1 MLDLKFVTLN
11 KELIKENCRKRGL
24 QIDVDLLV
32 ELVKER
38 SKIKTRIDELRR
50 QMNELAQSV
59 QGAELQEE
67 RRNRARELK
76 LEEKELAQQLDEIS
90 NKVDKIA
97 NTLPNILDERVPV
110 GGEENNLILRKVGE
124 PKKFDFT
131 VRTHDEIGLKTGIID
146 IQRGVKLAKSR
157 FYCLKNEAVMLR
169 IALIRMFSK
178 HLKEQGFQLVAPPV
192 LAKERTLFTSG
203 YLPFAEKDNF
213 VISGEDLSL
222 IGTSEQSLLGMHM
235 DEILTKLPVLY
246 LGDSLCFRTEVGSA
260 GRDVHGIFRVHQF
273 YKLEQ
278 IVLCHPDEAEY
289 WHLKCLENEEWLL
302 KELKIPYQVVLTA
315 SKDLSPAGKIKYDIE
330 AWFPGQNRYRE
341 VTSNTN
347 LGDFQTRRGNIRF
360 KIDGQKGYPHSISAT
375 GFCDRHIL
383 AILENYQQK
392 DGSVRIPEKL
402 VPFMDGIETIP
413 ALERM

>member
-1 MLDLKFVTLN
+1 MLDLKFVISN
-11 KELIKENCRKRGL
+11 KELIKENCQKRGL
-24 QIDVDLLV
+24 QIDIDSFA
-32 ELVKER
+32 ELVNER
-38 SKIKTRIDELRR
+38 SQIKVRLDDTRQ
-50 QMNELAQSV
+50 QMNELAQSA
-59 QGAELQEE
+59 QDAGLQEE

-76 LEEKELAQQLDEIS
+76 QVEKELVLQLNETS
-90 NKVDKIA
+90 EKVDKVA
-97 NTLPNILDERVPV
+97 NVLPNILDNRVPI
-110 GGEENNLILRKVGE
+110 GGEEKNLIIRQVGE
-124 PKKFDFT
+124 PKTFDFP
-131 VRTHDEIGLKTGIID
+131 VRAHDEIGHLTGILD

-157 FYCLKNEAVMLR
+157 FYCLKNEGVLLR
-169 IALIRMFSK
+169 MALIRMFLK
-178 HLKEQGFQLVAPPV
+178 HVKEQGFQLVAPPV

-213 VISGEDLSL
+213 VISDEDLSL

-235 DEILTKLPVLY
+235 DEMLNKLPILY

-260 GRDVHGIFRVHQF
+260 GRDVTGIFRVHQF

-278 IVLCHPDEAEY
+278 IVLCHPDEAEQ

-302 KELKIPYQVVLTA
+302 KELEIPYHVVLTA
-315 SKDLSPAGKIKYDIE
+315 SEDLSPVGKIKYDIE
-330 AWFPGQNRYRE
+330 AWYPGQNKYRE

-347 LGDFQTRRGNIRF
+347 IGDFQTRRGNIRF
-360 KIDGQKGYPHSISAT
+360 KKDGKKGHPHTISAT

-383 AILENYQQK
+383 AILENYQQE

-413 ALERM
+413 VLERK